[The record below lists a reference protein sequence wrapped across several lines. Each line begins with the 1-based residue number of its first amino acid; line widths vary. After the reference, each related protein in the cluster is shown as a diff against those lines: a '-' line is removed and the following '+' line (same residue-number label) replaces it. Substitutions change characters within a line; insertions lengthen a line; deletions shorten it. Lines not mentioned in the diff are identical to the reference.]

1 MLQPIDRPLV
11 RLRPATLAD
20 APFLYAIR
28 NDPQT
33 RAASRN
39 SKELSYA
46 DHYHWFNLSL
56 SNPTRRIFIAEFVTE
71 SGEMAIG
78 SGRFDRVNG
87 SEVLSWTIAPDQR
100 GKGYGTALVA
110 ALADFDKGKL
120 IAYIKED
127 NVASRRVAEAAG
139 LLLSGEKDGI
149 CQYVRIPL

>member
-11 RLRPATLAD
+11 HLRPATLED

-39 SKELSYA
+39 STELSYA

-56 SNPTRRIFIAEFVTE
+56 ANPTRRIFIAHC
-71 SGEMAIG
+71 GEMAIG

-120 IAYIKED
+120 IAYIKDD
-127 NVASRRVAEAAG
+127 NAASRRVAEAAG
-139 LLLSGEKDGI
+139 LSLKSEKDGI
-149 CQYVRIPL
+149 CQYVRAAL